1 MRRSMLLVIFLAA
14 MVSMGQAQ
22 EAPKPKDYTAH
33 VVGYAHID
41 MAWLW
46 RWEESIYDI
55 MYNTFSNQLRLADRF
70 PNITYSQDNAVVYEA
85 MEKHYPDIFKAIKE
99 KVKTGNWIPV
109 SSTWVQMDE
118 NMPDGESLVRQF
130 LYGQKYTKEKFGHYV
145 RVAWQPDVFGH
156 PYSMPQIASK
166 AGIQLYLFGRPDNP
180 KRPPITWWQGLDG
193 SRVIG
198 YNPPG
203 WYGQSLDHDH
213 ITVLTLR
220 DAQRVGV
227 KNMMVLFGKGDHGGG
242 PNPDDAAA
250 IAKMNASADE
260 VQVKPT
266 NVNDYIDTLL
276 AEKRDFPVWDG
287 EHNFAFMGCYTT
299 QVEMKRNNRL
309 SEQLLLTTEK
319 FSTAATFSGYRD
331 FAPTRDLGEA
341 WKLVLL
347 NQFHDL
353 ITGSGIAP
361 IYADAAKQYQ
371 EVFERGWRALNSTL
385 AMLGR
390 QVDTTGEGVPVIVYN
405 PRSWDATDWVT
416 VEVTA
421 LPLPAKVVAVSGKE
435 VLPVHVLK
443 RTAAGGARGGA
454 TVTFVAQNVP
464 QMGLKLY
471 RLVPETPARM
481 APGGPLRAGVT
492 PRPYLENE
500 FLRVEFNPATGNI
513 ARLYDKQNKREAFR
527 GEGNSLLALED
538 TQLQAFLKPSG
549 LAGHAWDLGLTGTKW
564 DVNKA
569 ERVDLIE
576 PGPARGTLR
585 VVRRFRNST
594 FTQFVSLGAGIP
606 RVDVEIS
613 VDWHERETLLKAVFP
628 INVSSPKVAAEIP
641 YGAMEHDQTGTEM
654 VMGKWVDI
662 SDGDYGVAILN
673 NGRHGFDAADNTI
686 RISVIRG
693 AMYPDPRAD
702 EGMHSFGYSIYPHKG
717 TWREGKVM
725 FQGLAFNAPL
735 VALEE
740 TVHAGP
746 DPRINTSAFNQ
757 NQRSGLPETFS
768 FVKTSS
774 DHVMLTALKQMEGF
788 YDMDPIARF
797 FECEGREGDVTVQF
811 PYPVKA
817 TETDLLEETIGPV
830 GEGQSIT
837 FHMKPWEIKTLR
849 LKRAGYVSYH

>member
-1 MRRSMLLVIFLAA
+1 MRKSMLLAILFAA
-14 MVSMGQAQ
+14 MVPMGQAQ
-22 EAPKPKDYTAH
+22 EAAKPKDYTAH

-55 MYNTFSNQLRLADRF
+55 MNNTFRNQLRLADRY
-70 PNITYSQDNAVVYEA
+70 PNLTYSQDNAVVYEM
-85 MEKHYPDIFKAIKE
+85 MEKYYPDIFKGIVE

-203 WYGQSLDHDH
+203 WYGQPLDHEH
-213 ITVLTLR
+213 ITVPTMR
-220 DAQRVGV
+220 DAQKVGV

-250 IAKMNASADE
+250 IATMNASADE

-266 NVNDYIDTLL
+266 HVNDFIDTLL
-276 AEKRDFPVWDG
+276 AEKKDFPVWDG
-287 EHNFAFMGCYTT
+287 EHNFDFMGCYTT

-309 SEQLLLTTEK
+309 AEQLLLTAEK
-319 FSTAATFSGYRD
+319 FSTLATFSGYRD
-331 FAPTRDLGEA
+331 FVPTRDLGEG
-341 WKLVLL
+341 WKLTLL
-347 NQFHDL
+347 GQFHDL
-353 ITGSGIAP
+353 LSGSGIGP
-361 IYADAAKQYQ
+361 IYADMAKQYQ

-390 QVDTTGEGVPVIVYN
+390 QVDTSGEGIPVVVYN

-416 VEVTA
+416 VEVA
-421 LPLPAKVVAVSGKE
+421 APLLPAKVVAVHGKE

-443 RTAAGGARGGA
+443 RTAIGGTRGGA
-454 TVTFVAQNVP
+454 TITFVAQDVP
-464 QMGLKLY
+464 QLGLKLY
-471 RLVPETPARM
+471 RLVPETPART
-481 APGGPLRAGVT
+481 ATASTLRTGLT
-492 PRPYLENE
+492 PRPFLENE

-549 LAGHAWDLGLTGTKW
+549 HAGHAWDLGLTGTKW

-576 PGPARGTLR
+576 PGPARGTIR
-585 VVRRFRNST
+585 VVRHFRNST

-606 RVDVEIS
+606 RVDVEMS

-628 INVSSPKVAAEIP
+628 IQVSSQKVAAEIP

-662 SDGDYGVAILN
+662 SDGNYGVAILN
-673 NGRHGFDAADNTI
+673 NGRHGFDAENNTI

-693 AMYPDPRAD
+693 AVYPDPRAD
-702 EGMHSFGYSIYPHKG
+702 EGVHSFGYSIYPHKG
-717 TWREGKVM
+717 GWREAKVM

-740 TVHAGP
+740 TVHSRP
-746 DPRINTSAFNQ
+746 DPRINAIIFSPDA
-757 NQRSGLPETFS
+757 RSGLPDTFS
-768 FVKTSS
+768 FVKTDS
-774 DHVMLTALKQMEGF
+774 DHVMLYAFKQMEGF
-788 YDMDPIARF
+788 YDTDPIVRF
-797 FECEGREGDVTVQF
+797 FECEGREGDVTIRF

-830 GEGQSIT
+830 GEGPSLT

-849 LKRAGYVSYH
+849 LKRVGYNTYH